1 MVTLNPPA
9 IVCQPTCF
17 KEEWFETRAANWV
30 DSDGSLAI
38 QVYYRPILFYS
49 ARLDVAVKGEVGNVI
64 HSMGHPQRKQQ

>member
-9 IVCQPTCF
+9 IVCQPTRF

-30 DSDGSLAI
+30 DSGGSI

-49 ARLDVAVKGEVGNVI
+49 AKLDVAVKGEVGNII
-64 HSMGHPQRKQQ
+64 HSKGHPQRKQQ